1 MSLQESTSLMAPDDA
16 TRCLL
21 TLVLPHALEESLLDL
36 LQACPELETGYTVV
50 PAQGLG
56 AGATL
61 STVMEQVQGRAR
73 RVLVQAMLRPSDV
86 PGVLARLQT
95 QIRSPQ
101 VSYWVQPLTA
111 GGTLA

>member
-1 MSLQESTSLMAPDDA
+1 MSAQETSSPA
-16 TRCLL
+16 TSGAEARCLL
-21 TLVLPHALEESLLDL
+21 TLVLPLALEEAVLDL
-36 LQACPELETGYTVV
+36 LQASPELDAGYTVV

-61 STVMEQVQGRAR
+61 SSVMEQVQGRAR
-73 RVLVQAMLRPSDV
+73 RVLVQAVLKAADV
-86 PGVLARLQT
+86 PAVLARLQT

-101 VSYWVQPLTA
+101 VSYWVQALLA

>member
-1 MSLQESTSLMAPDDA
+1 MSPQDPSVPPPPGEQA
-16 TRCLL
+16 RCLL
-21 TLVLPHALEESLLDL
+21 TLVLPHALEETLLDL
-36 LQACPELETGYTVV
+36 LQSCPELEAGYTVV

-56 AGATL
+56 PGATL

-101 VSYWVQPLTA
+101 VSYWVQPLMT